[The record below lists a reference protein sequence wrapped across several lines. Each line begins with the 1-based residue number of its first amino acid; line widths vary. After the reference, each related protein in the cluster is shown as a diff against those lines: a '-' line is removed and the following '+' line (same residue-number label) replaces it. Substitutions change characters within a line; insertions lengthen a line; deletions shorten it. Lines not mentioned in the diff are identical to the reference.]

1 MARNPPISP
10 MRFAVSTAFISGQLP
25 RGKDGKVTAGNVQD
39 HIPRAQQLS
48 RLWLRLMPW
57 LRLKPLPIRIANK
70 AFASGEMKQG

>member
-1 MARNPPISP
+1 MGWRALKGICWNILPIVGAFKMARNPPISP

-57 LRLKPLPIRIANK
+57 
-70 AFASGEMKQG
+70 